1 MPDTLIF
8 DLDDTLLV
16 NPVDRFL
23 PPYFEALTAHL
34 AQFVPADQIVPALL
48 RATKIMIANRDHMLT
63 NERVFAESFYPAL
76 GLDEVAMRPS
86 LARFYEEEFPKLRG
100 HTGVIPEARSL
111 LTAAHDRGYGLVI
124 ATNPV
129 FPLRAIEHR
138 LDWAGISDFPY
149 LFVTSYETMHYTK
162 PHIEYYQEIL
172 DYIGRT
178 ADHCLMVGNEP
189 ENDIIPARA
198 LGMRTFLVMADAKT
212 LTPAL
217 SQRERGPE
225 WDYAGTLADLLRLIE
240 TDGLRHPFGG

>member
-23 PPYFEALTAHL
+23 PPYFQALTAHL
-34 AQFVPADQIVPALL
+34 AQFVPPNQIVPALL
-48 RATKIMIANRDHMLT
+48 RATKVMIANRDHTLT

-76 GLDEVAMRPS
+76 GLDELAMRPS

-100 HTGVIPEARSL
+100 HTGVVPEARSL
-111 LTAAHDRGYGLVI
+111 LITAHERGYGLVI

-138 LDWAGISDFPY
+138 LDWAGVGDLPF
-149 LFVTSYETMHYTK
+149 LFITAYETMHYTK
-162 PHIEYYQEIL
+162 PHVEYYQEIL
-172 DYIGRT
+172 DHIGRS
-178 ADHCLMVGNEP
+178 ADRCLMVGNEI
-189 ENDIIPARA
+189 ENDIIPAKA
-198 LGMRTFLVMADAKT
+198 LGMQTFLVMADAQT

-217 SQRERGPE
+217 SQWERGPE

-240 TDGLRHPFGG
+240 THALRQPFDG